1 MAQWCRC
8 RPRGRR
14 AIAVHPER
22 RRKRLALGRF
32 GGARGATTRR
42 SPHRRR
48 GPQNPPRR
56 GGAAISSG
64 ELAAAARLS
73 ESRFLHL
80 FRDELGTSLRRYRL
94 WVRLIHA
101 GTAIAAGDNL
111 TTAAMKAGFAS
122 PSHLADR
129 FKTTFGLSATKLL
142 GTGLALRTP

>member
-1 MAQWCRC
+1 MAQWGRC

-14 AIAVHPER
+14 AIAVHPEHDESASHWLDLAVPAALR
-22 RRKRLALGRF
+22 RVDPRIAAA
-32 GGARGATTRR
+32 ARRIRQDAA
-42 SPHRRR
+42 
-48 GPQNPPRR
+48 
-56 GGAAISSG
+56 AAISSG

-80 FRDELGTSLRRYRL
+80 FRDEVGTSLRRYRL

-101 GTAIAAGDNL
+101 RTAIAAGDNL

-129 FKTTFGLSATKLL
+129 FKTTFGLSATQLL